1 MLSRAKNAGL
11 KNKAPECRIG
21 KREKMKS
28 TELSHHKF
36 FLKYI
41 ACLQVAQTALTVI
54 SGCQIVDTQ
63 KTGLHK
69 AIHTISVVSA
79 RERLN
84 GFQKR

>member
-1 MLSRAKNAGL
+1 MQNWKT
-11 KNKAPECRIG
+11 
-21 KREKMKS
+21 RENEKYR
-28 TELSHHKF
+28 TVTPQVF
-36 FLKYI
+36 FKKYI

-63 KTGLHK
+63 RTGLHK
-69 AIHTISVVSA
+69 AIYTISVVSA